1 MPCVPYMSSR
11 ARCMRNSWCVVAN
24 LEHCEIAV
32 AFECPLGLWEA
43 LYGLKMGRIELG
55 YALGEAS
62 LILNFPKFYSL
73 NGKSRC
79 NATTF
84 CGCVF
89 GGTMKDV
96 TFLELS
102 KNVTLF
108 YSALQF
114 QSRYKRKW
122 TDDGIME
129 LTTKLRGLHQYL
141 RLFSHW

>member
-1 MPCVPYMSSR
+1 MEK
-11 ARCMRNSWCVVAN
+11 VVAMQR
-24 LEHCEIAV
+24 LFAGV
-32 AFECPLGLWEA
+32 FLG
-43 LYGLKMGRIELG
+43 GI
-55 YALGEAS
+55 
-62 LILNFPKFYSL
+62 
-73 NGKSRC
+73 
-79 NATTF
+79 
-84 CGCVF
+84 
-89 GGTMKDV
+89 MKDV

-114 QSRYKRKW
+114 QSRNKRKW